1 MEEKVDNAYPALRG
15 IIHSLPIKKVMGKR
29 GENKGKEIE
38 IPSIVLE
45 FTYKNAQKSQ
55 LAAFQIARNISISDF
70 GVGDSVIITYV
81 IESIKW
87 KDDYITRSRVIY
99 MKHADVDYNDTRD
112 LRPQR
117 PKKEEVF
124 VAPSPNDEP
133 EENDNLPF

>member
-1 MEEKVDNAYPALRG
+1 MEEEVTNAFPALKG
-15 IIHSLPIKKVMGKR
+15 IIHSLPIKKVMGKK

-45 FTYKNAQKSQ
+45 FTYKNAHKSQ
-55 LAAFQIARNISISDF
+55 LASFQIARNVPIADF
-70 GVGDSVIITYV
+70 KIGDLVIITYT
-81 IESIKW
+81 IESIEW
-87 KDDYITRSRVIY
+87 KDDYITRTRAIY

-117 PKKEEVF
+117 PRKEEVF

>member
-45 FTYKNAQKSQ
+45 FTYRNAQKSQ
-55 LAAFQIARNISISDF
+55 LVAFQIARNISISDF

-87 KDDYITRSRVIY
+87 KDDYITRSRAIY